1 MELGFPSLF
10 RLFPKLTG
18 FDVKIEHATL
28 LKKMMM
34 DEIETHKSNL
44 VPGKPKAS
52 SFLRLFLVDY

>member
-34 DEIETHKSNL
+34 DEIETHKTNL
-44 VPGKPKAS
+44 VPGEPKAS
-52 SFLRLFLVDY
+52 SF